1 MSNKEVQLDEMLM
14 KENSPHSKNERIGF
28 GRRLGAYMLDVLI
41 VMVCGTIVGLIIGDQ
56 LYPLFFGKQMGQF
69 NQLSDQLGGKFT
81 VFFQKMM
88 EITSGISVTGLIL
101 FILEGAFG
109 QSFGKW
115 ILKIINTNVDGSPA
129 SPSQLWLRSFLK
141 YGASIL
147 SLIGGY
153 TGIIYIGWIGS
164 LWSFVIFIGFFLVFT
179 DNKQTIHDML
189 AKTVVSRKKN

>member
-14 KENSPHSKNERIGF
+14 KDNQLHPKNERIGF

-41 VMVCGTIVGLIIGDQ
+41 VMIFGTIVGLLIGDQ
-56 LYPLFFGKQMGQF
+56 LYPLFFGKQMGEF
-69 NQLSDQLGGKFT
+69 NQLSEQLGGKFT

-115 ILKIINTNVDGSPA
+115 VLKIINTNVDGNPA

-153 TGIIYIGWIGS
+153 SGIIYIGWIGS

-189 AKTVVSRKKN
+189 AKTVVSRKK

>member
-14 KENSPHSKNERIGF
+14 KDNQLHPKNERIGF

-41 VMVCGTIVGLIIGDQ
+41 VMIFGTIVGLIIGDQ
-56 LYPLFFGKQMGQF
+56 LYPLFFGKQMLQF

-115 ILKIINTNVDGSPA
+115 VLKIINTNVDGNPA
-129 SPSQLWLRSFLK
+129 SPGQLWLRSFLK
-141 YGASIL
+141 YGAS
-147 SLIGGY
+147 
-153 TGIIYIGWIGS
+153 IGS